1 VAKRIL
7 VIDDEAY
14 ARQLVRALL
23 ERAGYEVSTASSA
36 DEGLQTM
43 RATRPDMVT
52 VDLMMPGR
60 SGLDLLAEKLSDP
73 MIQPIPSLV
82 VSAVGLNADLE
93 KALALGAAGA
103 LSKPFSQ
110 HQLLEAVRELMGE

>member
-1 VAKRIL
+1 MAIRIL
-7 VIDDEAY
+7 VVDDEAY

-23 ERAGYEVSTASSA
+23 ERAGYEVLTASSA
-36 DEGLQTM
+36 DDGLRMM
-43 RATRPDMVT
+43 REARPDMVT

-60 SGLDLLAEKLSDP
+60 SGLDLLSDKLADP
-73 MIQPIPSLV
+73 DIRPIPSLV
-82 VSAVGLNADLE
+82 LTAVGLNAELDR
-93 KALALGAAGA
+93 ALALGAGGA

>member
-1 VAKRIL
+1 
-7 VIDDEAY
+7 
-14 ARQLVRALL
+14 
-23 ERAGYEVSTASSA
+23 
-36 DEGLQTM
+36 M

>member
-1 VAKRIL
+1 MAKRIL

>member
-23 ERAGYEVSTASSA
+23 ERAGYEVLTASSA
-36 DEGLQTM
+36 DEGLRMM
-43 RATRPDMVT
+43 RENRPDMVT
-52 VDLMMPGR
+52 VDLMMPVR
-60 SGLDLLAEKLSDP
+60 SGLDLLSEKLTDP
-73 MIQPIPSLV
+73 DIQPIPSLV
-82 VSAVGLNADLE
+82 LSAVGLNADLE
-93 KALALGAAGA
+93 RAIALGARGA

-110 HQLLEAVRELMGE
+110 HQLLEAVLELMGE

>member
-23 ERAGYEVSTASSA
+23 ERAGYEVSTAASA

-93 KALALGAAGA
+93 RALALGAAGA